1 MVPYRLVRSRAHVM
15 DFKDAADYFRAY
27 ASDPAACAIFPV
39 QMIADLRGVSRGA
52 IIGMIDTGKLKEIKI
67 GKVRYVRASSY
78 IDLLEEQERR
88 DQQVL
93 KFLEGVAA
101 RREVVTYEP
110 VMSLVGLRWQTPADR
125 NTIGAILG
133 RISEKTSEK
142 HGILLSVLVH
152 RKTPGKT
159 RPGKG
164 FFELAEYL
172 GYDWED
178 EDAFTDEETENVW
191 SFYSKNK
198 P

>member
-1 MVPYRLVRSRAHVM
+1 M
-15 DFKDAADYFRAY
+15 DFKDATDYFRAY
-27 ASDPAACAIFPV
+27 AADPAACAIFPL
-39 QMIADLRGVSRGA
+39 QMIADLRNVSRGA
-52 IIGMIDTGKLKEIKI
+52 IVGMIDTGKLKEIKI

-78 IDLLEEQERR
+78 IDLLKEQERR

-93 KFLEGVAA
+93 KFLTEAAA

-125 NTIGAILG
+125 NTVGAILG
-133 RISEKTSEK
+133 RISEDTFKK
-142 HGILLSVLVH
+142 HGVLLSVIVH

-178 EDAFTDEETENVW
+178 EDTFIDEETEKLW
-191 SFYSKNK
+191 DFYANKKN
-198 P
+198 